1 MSKGVRVIR
10 YIIIGLVVL
19 LLLGL
24 ALLRV
29 GWGIQRRGAR
39 RFLRR
44 ELADGGVVI
53 IEPAA
58 STERRGTGAY
68 ADIDL

>member
-29 GWGIQRRGAR
+29 GWGLQGRGAR
-39 RFLRR
+39 LVERR
-44 ELADGGVVI
+44 GI
-53 IEPAA
+53 
-58 STERRGTGAY
+58 ERRGTWAY